1 MNKGLL
7 YFAHNNGRL
16 AYTKIA
22 TCSAVMAKHFMGNV
36 QTALVTDQQSLDD
49 QPEIQEQLEKAFDK
63 IIVTDNKP
71 LENSRVYRDGT
82 DITHVANFNNLN
94 RFDAYNLSPFDETI
108 VVDSDYLIQNDSL
121 NSCWGS
127 NENLLINKSACSLDF
142 NQMTGEE
149 LRLNQTGIRMYWA
162 TLIYF
167 KKTDQT
173 RILFDLVNYIRQN
186 WWYYKLIY
194 GFSKSL
200 YRNDFAFSIAI
211 HILSNFMESDSV
223 KSLPTP
229 TIVTATDR
237 DSLVEVDKDSVK
249 MMFYSQQNSGPNLVR
264 LRNTN
269 VHVMNKFS
277 IAVQY
282 EKIME
287 LYA

>member
-1 MNKGLL
+1 MSNGLL
-7 YFAHNNGRL
+7 YFAHNNGKL

-22 TCSAVMAKHFMGNV
+22 TCSAVMAKHFMGGIS
-36 QTALVTDQQSLDD
+36 TALVTDEESLSE
-49 QPEIQEQLEKAFDK
+49 QPDIRNQIEKSFDH
-63 IIVTDNKP
+63 IILTENKP

-121 NSCWGS
+121 NSAWGT
-127 NENLLINKSACSLDF
+127 NEDLLINKSACSLDF
-142 NQMTGEE
+142 CQLTGSD

-167 KKTDQT
+167 KKKDQT

-194 GFSKSL
+194 GFSKSM

-229 TIVTATDR
+229 TIVTAIDR
-237 DSLVEVDKDSVK
+237 DSLLEVEKDSVK
-249 MMFYSQQNSGPNLVR
+249 MMFYSQQNQGPNLVR

-277 IAVQY
+277 ISQQY